1 MKQQNSGHRSGGR
14 IVMRISSTLRGA
26 GAALVA
32 IGVLMSNAA
41 SSSLGGPLVL
51 ADEGSFFVR
60 GTNERSEFADMRGAA
75 PLAGTIRTG
84 QMYVQF
90 KIPAKSNSVPVILV
104 HGANHS
110 GVTYETTPDGRE
122 GWANYFVRSGF
133 PVYVVDQAGRGRSG
147 FNPTD
152 INRAKAKSDTSSMP
166 TIPIATREAAWA
178 SYRLGP
184 QYPEFWPDS
193 RFPQAALDHYFSQ
206 AAPMG
211 DGTLPGVFGE
221 HTVAGLVALLEKIG
235 PAVVLVHSQSGA
247 YGLAA
252 ARAKPD
258 LVRALV
264 SVEGDCAPMS
274 DDDTT
279 KIFNRVPLLS
289 VWADHSVGNKA
300 RNDDERRNGCSGS
313 VATIAAKGGP
323 PKFMLLPDLGIK
335 GNSHMMM
342 VETNNLQI
350 ADLIMEWIKASAAT
364 R

>member
-1 MKQQNSGHRSGGR
+1 MSH
-14 IVMRISSTLRGA
+14 
-26 GAALVA
+26 AAA
-32 IGVLMSNAA
+32 
-41 SSSLGGPLVL
+41 SSLGGPLVL

-60 GTNERSEFADMRGAA
+60 GQNERTGFADMRGDK
-75 PLAGTIRTG
+75 PVAGTIRTG

-90 KIPAKSNSVPVILV
+90 KIPAKRNGLSVVMV

-122 GWANYFVRSGF
+122 GWANYFVRNGF
-133 PVYVVDQAGRGRSG
+133 SVYVVDQAGRGRSG
-147 FNPTD
+147 FNPTA
-152 INRAKAKSDTSSMP
+152 INQAKAKNDTAAMP
-166 TIPIATREAAWA
+166 SIPIATRENAWA

-184 QYPEFWPDS
+184 KYPEFWPDS

-211 DGTLPGVFGE
+211 DGTLPGEFGSQ
-221 HTVAGLVALLEKIG
+221 TVAGLIALLEKTG

-247 YGLAA
+247 YGLAVT
-252 ARAKPD
+252 RAKPE

-264 SVEGDCAPMS
+264 NVEGDCVPMA
-274 DDDTT
+274 DDD
-279 KIFNRVPLLS
+279 KAFSRVPLLS
-289 VWADHSVGNKA
+289 VWADHSFGNTA
-300 RNDDERRNGCSGS
+300 RNGDERRNGCSGS
-313 VATIAAKGGP
+313 VAKIAAKGGP
-323 PKFMLLPDLGIK
+323 AKFMLLPELGIR

-350 ADLIMEWIKASAAT
+350 ADLIMDWIKGAAAT

>member
-1 MKQQNSGHRSGGR
+1 
-14 IVMRISSTLRGA
+14 MRISSTLRGA

-32 IGVLMSNAA
+32 IGALMSNAA
-41 SSSLGGPLVL
+41 ASSLGGPLVL

-75 PLAGTIRTG
+75 PVAGTIRTG

-147 FNPTD
+147 FNPTN
-152 INRAKAKSDTSSMP
+152 INRAKAKSNTSSMP

-184 QYPEFWPDS
+184 KYPEFWPDS

-300 RNDDERRNGCSGS
+300 RNGDERRNGCSGS

-323 PKFMLLPDLGIK
+323 AKFMLLPDLGIK

-350 ADLIMEWIKASAAT
+350 ADLIMEWITASAAT

>member
-1 MKQQNSGHRSGGR
+1 
-14 IVMRISSTLRGA
+14 MRIASLLCAGGA
-26 GAALVA
+26 VLVA
-32 IGVLMSNAA
+32 IGAIMSNAA
-41 SSSLGGPLVL
+41 ASSLGGPLVL

-60 GTNERSEFADMRGAA
+60 GTNERSDFADLRG
-75 PLAGTIRTG
+75 PTPVAGMIRTG

-90 KIPAKSNSVPVILV
+90 KIPAKSNGIPVILV

-122 GWANYFVRSGF
+122 GWANYFARGGF

-152 INRAKAKSDTSSMP
+152 INRAKAKNDTSAMP
-166 TIPIATREAAWA
+166 TIPIATREAAWV

-184 QYPEFWPDS
+184 KYPDFWPDS
-193 RFPQAALDHYFSQ
+193 RFPQAALDQYFSQ

-211 DGTLPGVFGE
+211 DGTLAGTFGE
-221 HTVAGLVALLEKIG
+221 QTVLGLVAVLEKIG

-247 YGLAA
+247 YGLAV
-252 ARAKPD
+252 ARARPD

-264 SVEGDCAPMS
+264 SVEGDCVPLS
-274 DDDTT
+274 DDDVT
-279 KIFNRVPLLS
+279 KTFNRVPLLS
-289 VWADHSVGNKA
+289 VWADHSVGNKG
-300 RNDDERRNGCSGS
+300 RNGDERRNGCSGS
-313 VATIAAKGGP
+313 VSTIAAKGGP
-323 PKFMLLPDLGIK
+323 AKFMLLPDLGIK

-350 ADLIMEWIKASAAT
+350 ADLIMDWIKASAAT

>member
-1 MKQQNSGHRSGGR
+1 
-14 IVMRISSTLRGA
+14 MRISSLLCAA
-26 GAALVA
+26 GASLVA
-32 IGVLMSNAA
+32 IGAIMSNASA
-41 SSSLGGPLVL
+41 SSLGGPLVL

-60 GTNERSEFADMRGAA
+60 GANERSDFADMRGGT
-75 PLAGTIRTG
+75 PVGGTIRTG

-90 KIPAKSNSVPVILV
+90 KIPAKSNGIPVILV

-122 GWANYFVRSGF
+122 GWANYFVRGGF

-152 INRAKAKSDTSSMP
+152 INRAKAKNDTSAMP
-166 TIPIATREAAWA
+166 TIPIATREAAWV

-184 QYPEFWPDS
+184 KYPDFWPDS
-193 RFPQAALDHYFSQ
+193 RFPQVALDQYFSQ

-211 DGTLPGVFGE
+211 DGTLAGTFGE
-221 HTVAGLVALLEKIG
+221 QTVAGLIAVLEKIG
-235 PAVVLVHSQSGA
+235 PAIVLVHSQSGA
-247 YGLAA
+247 YGLAV

-264 SVEGDCAPMS
+264 SVEGDCVPLS
-274 DDDTT
+274 DDDVT
-279 KIFNRVPLLS
+279 KTFSRVPLLS
-289 VWADHSVGNKA
+289 VWADHSVGNKG
-300 RNDDERRNGCSGS
+300 RNGDERRNGCSGS
-313 VATIAAKGGP
+313 VSTIAAKGGP
-323 PKFMLLPDLGIK
+323 AKFMLLPDLGIK

-350 ADLIMEWIKASAAT
+350 ADLIMGWIKASAAT

>member
-1 MKQQNSGHRSGGR
+1 
-14 IVMRISSTLRGA
+14 MRISSTLRGA
-26 GAALVA
+26 GASLVA
-32 IGVLMSNAA
+32 IGVLMSLAA
-41 SSSLGGPLVL
+41 ASSLGGPLVL
-51 ADEGSFFVR
+51 SDEGSFFVR
-60 GTNERSEFADMRGAA
+60 GTNERTDYADMRGAT
-75 PLAGTIRTG
+75 LVGGTIRTG

-90 KIPAKSNSVPVILV
+90 KIPAKSNSVPVIMV

-122 GWANYFVRSGF
+122 GWANYFVRNGF

-147 FNPTD
+147 FNPTG
-152 INRAKAKSDTSSMP
+152 INRAKAKGDTSDMP
-166 TIPIATREAAWA
+166 TITIASREAAWA

-184 QYPEFWPDS
+184 KYPEFWPDS

-211 DGTLPGVFGE
+211 DGTLPGAFGE
-221 HTVAGLVALLEKIG
+221 QTVLGLVALLEKVG

-247 YGLAA
+247 YGLAV
-252 ARAKPD
+252 ARARPD

-274 DDDTT
+274 DDDVT
-279 KIFNRVPLLS
+279 KTFSRVPLLS
-289 VWADHSVGNKA
+289 VWADHSFGNKA
-300 RNDDERRNGCSGS
+300 RNGDERRNGCSGS
-313 VATIAAKGGP
+313 VSMIAAKGGP
-323 PKFMLLPDLGIK
+323 AKFMLLPERGIK

-350 ADLIMEWIKASAAT
+350 ADLIMEWVKASAAT

>member
-1 MKQQNSGHRSGGR
+1 
-14 IVMRISSTLRGA
+14 MRISSTLRGA

-32 IGVLMSNAA
+32 IGALMSNAA
-41 SSSLGGPLVL
+41 ASSLGGPLVP

-75 PLAGTIRTG
+75 PVAGTIRTG

-90 KIPAKSNSVPVILV
+90 KIPAKSNSVPVIMV

-147 FNPTD
+147 FNPTG

-184 QYPEFWPDS
+184 KYPEFWPDS

-264 SVEGDCAPMS
+264 SVEGDCARMS

-300 RNDDERRNGCSGS
+300 RNGDERRNGCSGS

-323 PKFMLLPDLGIK
+323 AKFMLLPDLGIK

>member
-1 MKQQNSGHRSGGR
+1 
-14 IVMRISSTLRGA
+14 MRISLILRGT
-26 GAALVA
+26 GVALAA
-32 IGVLMSNAA
+32 IGVLMSYVAA
-41 SSSLGGPLVL
+41 SSLGGPLVL
-51 ADEGSFFVR
+51 SDEGSFFVR
-60 GTNERSEFADMRGAA
+60 GQNERSEFAAMRGND
-75 PLAGTIRTG
+75 PVAGTIRTG

-90 KIPAKSNSVPVILV
+90 KIPATSNGVPVIMV

-122 GWANYFVRSGF
+122 GWANYFVRNGF

-147 FNPTD
+147 FNPSA
-152 INRAKAKSDTSSMP
+152 INRAKAKGDTSAMP
-166 TIPIATREAAWA
+166 AIPIATREAAWA

-184 QYPEFWPDS
+184 KYPEFWPDS

-211 DGTLPGVFGE
+211 DGTLPGEFGAQ
-221 HTVAGLVALLEKIG
+221 TIAGLVALLEKIG

-247 YGLAA
+247 YGLAV
-252 ARAKPD
+252 ARAKPE

-264 SVEGDCAPMS
+264 SVEGDCVPMS
-274 DDDTT
+274 DDDVA
-279 KIFNRVPLLS
+279 KVFNRVPLLS
-289 VWADHSVGNKA
+289 VWADHSFGNKA
-300 RNDDERRNGCSGS
+300 RNGDERRNGCAGS
-313 VATIAAKGGP
+313 VERIAAKGGP
-323 PKFMLLPDLGIK
+323 AKFMLLPELGIK

-350 ADLIMEWIKASAAT
+350 ADLIAGWVKGTAAT

>member
-32 IGVLMSNAA
+32 IGALMSNAA
-41 SSSLGGPLVL
+41 ASSLGGPLVL

-75 PLAGTIRTG
+75 PVAGTIRTG

-147 FNPTD
+147 FNPTN

-184 QYPEFWPDS
+184 KYPEFWPDS

-279 KIFNRVPLLS
+279 KILNRVPLLS

-300 RNDDERRNGCSGS
+300 RNGDERRNGCSGS

-323 PKFMLLPDLGIK
+323 AKFMLLPDLGIK

-350 ADLIMEWIKASAAT
+350 ADLIMPT
-364 R
+364 

>member
-1 MKQQNSGHRSGGR
+1 
-14 IVMRISSTLRGA
+14 MRQSYILL
-26 GAALVA
+26 GAAASLVA
-32 IGVLMSNAA
+32 IGAFMSNAA
-41 SSSLGGPLVL
+41 ASSLGGPLVL

-60 GTNERSEFADMRGAA
+60 GTNERTDYADMRGGA
-75 PLAGTIRTG
+75 PVGGTIRTG

-90 KIPAKSNSVPVILV
+90 KIPAKSNSIPVILV

-122 GWANYFVRSGF
+122 GWGNYLVRSGF

-147 FNPTD
+147 FNPTA
-152 INRAKAKSDTSSMP
+152 INRAKAKGDTSEMP
-166 TIPIATREAAWA
+166 TIAIAQREAAWA

-184 QYPEFWPDS
+184 KYPEFWPDS

-211 DGTLPGVFGE
+211 DGTLQGAFGE
-221 HTVAGLVALLEKIG
+221 HTVLGLVALLEKVG

-247 YGLAA
+247 YGLAV

-264 SVEGDCAPMS
+264 NVEGDCAPLS
-274 DDDTT
+274 DDDVT
-279 KIFNRVPLLS
+279 KTFSRVPLLS
-289 VWADHSVGNKA
+289 VWADHSFGNKA
-300 RNDDERRNGCSGS
+300 RNGDERRNGCSGS
-313 VATIAAKGGP
+313 VSTIVAKGGP
-323 PKFMLLPDLGIK
+323 AKFMLLPELGIK

>member
-1 MKQQNSGHRSGGR
+1 MRVWPLLG
-14 IVMRISSTLRGA
+14 VM
-26 GAALVA
+26 
-32 IGVLMSNAA
+32 GVLMSHAA
-41 SSSLGGPLVL
+41 ASSLGGPLVL
-51 ADEGSFFVR
+51 SDEGSFFVR
-60 GTNERSEFADMRGAA
+60 GQNEHSAYAGMRGTT
-75 PLAGTIRTG
+75 PVGGTIRTG

-90 KIPAKSNSVPVILV
+90 KIPAKSNGVPVIMV

-147 FNPTD
+147 FNPTA
-152 INRAKAKSDTSSMP
+152 INEAKAKADPSAMP
-166 TIPIATREAAWA
+166 AIPIATREAAWA

-184 QYPEFWPDS
+184 KYPEFWPDS

-211 DGTLPGVFGE
+211 DGTLPGEFGSQ
-221 HTVAGLVALLEKIG
+221 TIAGLIALLEKTG

-247 YGLAA
+247 YGLAVTR
-252 ARAKPD
+252 ARPD

-264 SVEGDCAPMS
+264 NVEGDCVPMS
-274 DDDTT
+274 DDDVA
-279 KIFNRVPLLS
+279 KAFGRVPLLS
-289 VWADHSVGNKA
+289 VWADHSFGNKA
-300 RNDDERRNGCSGS
+300 RNGDERRSGCSAS
-313 VATIAAKGGP
+313 VAKIAGKGGP
-323 PKFMLLPDLGIK
+323 AKFMLLPELGIR

-350 ADLIMEWIKASAAT
+350 ADLIIGWVRAQAAT

>member
-211 DGTLPGVFGE
+211 DGTLPGVFCE

-300 RNDDERRNGCSGS
+300 RNGDERRSG
-313 VATIAAKGGP
+313 
-323 PKFMLLPDLGIK
+323 
-335 GNSHMMM
+335 
-342 VETNNLQI
+342 
-350 ADLIMEWIKASAAT
+350 
-364 R
+364 